1 MPDFLKLTTPK
12 WYNYE
17 QIGDTAILRIDGI
30 VGASFCDVECIK
42 AKEFVDAL
50 QQVNTSRIE
59 LHINSPGGDVF
70 AGYTIYN
77 ALTAWTRA
85 VPGRSIA
92 VIIDGLAA
100 SIASVIAMAGDSIAM
115 PEASLL
121 MIHNPW
127 CMTVGD
133 AEEHRKSAEQLD
145 TITEQLAN
153 VYASRTGLTAA
164 ECREMMNNETYIS
177 AEDALRM
184 GFATEIIENKQA
196 IAACDATADIYG
208 STIPTEIIKKQR
220 ALQKRKTE
228 KALRDAG
235 ASRSQA
241 RATVAQEQ
249 RDADLLRLHNE
260 FMRMIKN

>member
-17 QIGDTAILRIDGI
+17 QIGDTAILRVDGI
-30 VGASFCDVECIK
+30 VGGSFCDVECVN
-42 AKEFVDAL
+42 AKEFVDTL
-50 QQVNTSRIE
+50 QKINTSRIE

-77 ALTAWTRA
+77 ALTAWSRA

-92 VIIDGLAA
+92 VIVDGLAA

-133 AEEHRKSAEQLD
+133 AAEHRKSAEQLD
-145 TITEQLAN
+145 TIAEQLAN

-164 ECREMMNNETYIS
+164 ECREMMNAETYIS

-196 IAACDATADIYG
+196 IAACAAAAEIYG
-208 STIPTEIIKKQR
+208 SNVPNEILKIGL
-220 ALQKRKTE
+220 ALQKRKNE
-228 KALRDAG
+228 KRLRDAG
-235 ASRSQA
+235 VSRS
-241 RATVAQEQ
+241 RAKLQTSTQ
-249 RDADLLRLHNE
+249 RDADVKSLHSE
-260 FMRMIKN
+260 IMKMFKN

>member
-1 MPDFLKLTTPK
+1 MPDFLKLSTPK

-17 QIGDTAILRIDGI
+17 QLGDTAILRIDGI
-30 VGASFCDVECIK
+30 VGASFCDVDCVN
-42 AKEFVDAL
+42 AKEFVESL
-50 QQVNTSRIE
+50 QQVNSSRIE

-77 ALTAWTRA
+77 ALTAWSG

-92 VIIDGLAA
+92 VIVDGLAA
-100 SIASVIAMAGDSIAM
+100 SIASVIAMSGDTIAM

-133 AEEHRKSAEQLD
+133 AAEHRTSAEQLD
-145 TITEQLAN
+145 TIAEQLAN
-153 VYASRTGLTAA
+153 VYASRTGLPAA
-164 ECREMMNNETYIS
+164 ECREMMNAETYIS

-196 IAACDATADIYG
+196 IAACDAAAEIYG
-208 STIPTEIIKKQR
+208 SNVPNEILKIGL
-220 ALQKRKTE
+220 ALQKRKNE
-228 KALRDAG
+228 KRLRDAG
-235 ASRSQA
+235 VSRS
-241 RATVAQEQ
+241 RAKRQTSNQ
-249 RDADLLRLHNE
+249 RDADVKSLHCEIMKMFQN
-260 FMRMIKN
+260 